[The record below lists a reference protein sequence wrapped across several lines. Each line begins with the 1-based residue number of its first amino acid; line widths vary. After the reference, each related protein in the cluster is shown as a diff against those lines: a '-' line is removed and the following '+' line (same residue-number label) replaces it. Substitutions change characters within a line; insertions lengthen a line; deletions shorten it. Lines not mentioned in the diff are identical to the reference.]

1 MYKNL
6 FLNFI
11 ATFSL
16 IVLMVLGY
24 VMICAVDRLHEDNN
38 RIDEKLI
45 RLESRLEALGEN
57 RVNISNT
64 VSSNPNIAN
73 VEHKIANYNFF
84 DQQAQTGGRIIR
96 RIQSDTQ
103 NLNTLINNDATA
115 SEFHGLTDSTLAER
129 NFKDVNLFEPLM
141 AESWTISAD
150 KKVYTIKLRKG
161 ILWHD
166 FTDPVSGKKWK
177 NVEVT
182 AEDFKFYI
190 DVIKNK
196 DTNCGPMRSYY
207 KQLERIEVVN
217 KYEFKVYWSERYYQ
231 SKIFTLGMSPL
242 PRHLYHAYDGPFD
255 GNKFN
260 DDHRRNRIIVGC
272 GPYRFVRWDKGLRV
286 IFTRWDKYFGKKYGI
301 MPPVRDIA
309 FDLIKHPNTA
319 FQALMAGKL
328 DSFNLLP
335 EQWVRRTDTKE
346 FKAGGT
352 LAKYKYLGRAY
363 YYIGYNL
370 KKPLFADKRVR
381 QALTHLVNRQKI
393 LKDVLFGLGKIVT
406 GPFFIDSK
414 YYDKSIKPYEFSVV
428 EARRLLAEAGWTD
441 SDGDGI
447 LDKNGKKFE
456 FTIMQVANHPIQLK
470 MLPIIKEDMAK
481 AGIVMNIKAFEWS
494 VYLQRLQTKK
504 FEVCTLGWTS
514 SLEPDPYQLWHSS
527 GADKDHSSNHIG
539 FKNRRADQIIEELR
553 STFDMAKRL
562 KLAHEFHQLLHDEQ
576 PYTFL
581 FSRDSLVAQSSRYKN
596 VRKFP
601 LGYPDSIIWTP
612 KKAQL
617 AIPGF

>member
-1 MYKNL
+1 MYKNV
-6 FLNFI
+6 FLNI
-11 ATFSL
+11 VATFSL
-16 IVLMVLGY
+16 IALVILGY
-24 VMICAVDRLHEDNN
+24 VLISAVDRLHDDNN
-38 RIDEKLI
+38 RINEKLI
-45 RLESRLEALGEN
+45 RLENKLEELSFSPIN
-57 RVNISNT
+57 RVAPVT
-64 VSSNPNIAN
+64 VKNSSNKLNNNIAN
-73 VEHKIANYNFF
+73 LEFF
-84 DQQAQTGGRIIR
+84 DPKAQNGGRIIR
-96 RIQSDTQ
+96 RISSDTQ

-129 NFKDVNLFEPLM
+129 NFKNVNLFEPLM

-166 FTDPVSGKKWK
+166 FTDPVSGKEWK

-182 AEDFKFYI
+182 AADFKFSV
-190 DVIKNK
+190 DAVKNK
-196 DTNCGPMRSYY
+196 DTNCGWMRGYY
-207 KQLERIEVVN
+207 KHLERVEVIN
-217 KYEFKVYWSERYYQ
+217 KYEFKVYWNKRYYQ
-231 SKIFTLGMSPL
+231 SKIFTLGLSPL

-272 GPYRFVRWDKGLRV
+272 GPYRFVRWDKGQRV

-301 MPPVRDIA
+301 MPPIRDIA
-309 FDLIKHPNTA
+309 FDMIKHPNTA
-319 FQALMAGKL
+319 FQALTAGKI
-328 DSFNLLP
+328 DNFSLLP
-335 EQWVRRTDTKE
+335 EQWVRRTNTKE
-346 FKAGGT
+346 FQKGGS

-363 YYIGYNL
+363 YYMGYNL
-370 KKPLFADKRVR
+370 KNPLFTDKRVR
-381 QALTHLVNRQKI
+381 QALTHLVNREKI

-414 YYDKSIKPYEFSVV
+414 YYDKSIKAYGFSIT
-428 EARRLLAEAGWTD
+428 EAQRLLAEAGWTD

-481 AGIVMNIKAFEWS
+481 AGIVMNIKALEWS
-494 VYLQRLQTKK
+494 VYLQRLQKKK

-527 GADKDHSSNHIG
+527 GADKNNTSNHIG
-539 FKNRRADQIIEELR
+539 FKNKRADEIIEELR
-553 STFDMAKRL
+553 TTFDMDKRL

-581 FSRDSLVAQSSRYKN
+581 FSRDKLIAQSTRYKN